1 MAETTLTQQQMLLDP
16 EIGPYLIG
24 LMESAKLQGT
34 LSKDNVIP
42 EYKFADFT
50 PKQKQAF
57 EMASKG
63 IGSYEQFFDKSG
75 QLYDTAKQQFQQL
88 PQFGSKAIEAISDA
102 RSYAE
107 PYMKTAAGKYGAV
120 TDLAAKGVSTTAKG
134 AEQAQPL
141 LKTSAETYSSLPKYT
156 EEALKTTQA
165 GREAAMGK
173 IGEAAKGY
181 SGLTDY
187 ANEAQRLAAAGA
199 QGFDPSSVSKYM
211 DPYQQQVIRN
221 SLDEM
226 RRQSDISQQA
236 AAAQAVKAGAFGGS
250 RFGVQ
255 QAELARNLA
264 QAQNQKI
271 AELMSQGYTTAQATA
286 LTAFEA
292 EQKRK
297 QVEAGTALSAG
308 ELSGKGASGI
318 ESLAAKE
325 FGMSQAEADRQSAI
339 AQAAKDKAAG
349 IASLAGETA
358 DIAKGV
364 GAQQLTAAN
373 LEGTAASGIESLAGK
388 EFGMGKD
395 ISGTQ
400 LAAGEL
406 SGKGAQG
413 IASLGEAE
421 QNLGKAKQAAGQADV
436 SFLANIGAQERADQ
450 QARLDAERV
459 LELENQNQPWDILNK
474 VSDIY
479 KGVPSG
485 STTTGSTTAQ
495 SPTTASSILG
505 NTMSIYGALS
515 EANKPTTTG
524 YTGYTGYK

>member
-1 MAETTLTQQQMLLDP
+1 MAETTLTQQQTLMDP

-24 LMESAKLQGT
+24 LMESAKQQGT
-34 LSKDNVIP
+34 LSKDAVIP

-50 PKQKQAF
+50 PEQKQAF
-57 EMASKG
+57 QMAQQG
-63 IGSYEQFFDKSG
+63 IGSYQQFFDKSG
-75 QLYDTAKQQFQQL
+75 ALYGDAAKQFAAL
-88 PQFGSKAIEAISDA
+88 PKFGTEAVKSVSDA
-102 RSYAE
+102 KAAAE
-107 PYMKTAAGKYGAV
+107 PYMGTAAEKYGKVSDIAGQGIA
-120 TDLAAKGVSTTAKG
+120 TTKAGAEAAKPLLSTAEGSYLTLPTYAKEAAATTA
-134 AEQAQPL
+134 
-141 LKTSAETYSSLPKYT
+141 
-156 EEALKTTQA
+156 A
-165 GREAAMGK
+165 GREAALGK
-173 IGEAAKGY
+173 TGQAAKGY
-181 SGLTDY
+181 ESLTGY
-187 ANEAQRLAAAGA
+187 ADTAQRLAAAGA
-199 QGFDPSSVSKYM
+199 QGFDPASTAKFM

-221 SLDEM
+221 AMDEM
-226 RRQSDISQQA
+226 RRQSDISQQT

-264 QAQNQKI
+264 QAQDQKI
-271 AELMSQGYTTAQATA
+271 AELMSQGYTNAQATA
-286 LTAFEA
+286 LTAFEQ

-308 ELSGKGASGI
+308 ELAGKGASGI

-325 FGMSQAEADRQSAI
+325 FAMADTEAGR
-339 AQAAKDKAAG
+339 QAAVADAERAKAAG

-364 GAQQLTAAN
+364 GAQQLTAAQ

-406 SGKGAQG
+406 AGKSAQG

-421 QNLGKAKQAAGQADV
+421 QNLGKATQAAGQADV
-436 SFLANIGAQERADQ
+436 SFLANIGAEQ
-450 QARLDAERV
+450 QAHEQAIKDAERALAV
-459 LELENQNQPWDILNK
+459 QQQNQPWDVLQK

-485 STTTGSTTAQ
+485 STTTGATTVQ
-495 SPTTASSILG
+495 SPTTASQILG
-505 NTMSIYGALS
+505 NTMSIYGAINQ
-515 EANKPTTTG
+515 ANKPTTTG
-524 YTGYTGYK
+524 YTGYK